1 MSGTERWGD
10 FDFYFPGPGGKVA
23 AKYVVSVQAG
33 GAGPAQTTKK
43 AEARVWKHTGLVL
56 ASTPPDAT
64 VELKKSGSGEL
75 LLDIASY
82 QAASDS
88 PLLVQFYF
96 EMEFKDGPK
105 KGTTEV
111 NDGQSIGVVLAEPE
125 VEVIGMKVDGKAGLL
140 PVGDAKVGDSVTF
153 EVGCW
158 GAQAFDIP
166 GVPSFFPSAP
176 KRRLPSGYDAD
187 VTWTQDDADTRQP
200 GPTHTFTVEEKSLGK
215 VISVVAAR
223 TQFQRSDGQVALAQ
237 VAIPKVE
244 ILSKGGKPATK
255 TVANGDKDGETF
267 VAKVTPEGYVEG
279 ELAWTVSGGKLSI
292 GDGSSSSET
301 VIGEQCVAMALG
313 VSAATDD
320 QTLTLTLTSKATGKK
335 YEATHKLTASAW
347 PARVDG
353 AVLYERTWK
362 YQDSATPIAAVK
374 EYLPGNK
381 VDLLGIKKG
390 KTAPE
395 KLAVGKLDE
404 EGKFSFTG
412 VPEVTKL
419 TLRIHLDHSDDKTV
433 KIKGL
438 SNAHADADLSVKKDL
453 VAWGS
458 IDLDVEKIKAG
469 TALGDVKLTKVP
481 FVELCDVYKSV
492 WFGSRQMKKLAGDQ
506 GVPGLCEVF
515 VPEPATSTSYMVPAG
530 LHILASDYKDR
541 CVILHE
547 YGHFIDKKVGPNI
560 PHPGYKFDDDLAET
574 HGRGTSEHYEA
585 AWQEAF
591 ATFMACAL
599 LDDPWYHDGYEAGGS
614 MTYKLEADNTT
625 IGGHAEGSIQ
635 EALWRLWKT
644 HAAPFSDL
652 WKAFT
657 YATRKAHTPYAFYLN
672 WKDLGLAKLD
682 KLVEAYKKFGMEFH
696 YTYETE
702 WTKKTA
708 TDKTK
713 NEFGTLE
720 DLHAELGG
728 AGTVAEYKDEFYNR
742 AKYVDS
748 IALGAS
754 ASKADPKPVNGTKYK
769 APKRVQVS

>member
-10 FDFYFPGPGGKVA
+10 FDFYFPGPGGKVS

-33 GAGPAQTTKK
+33 GAGPAQTTKV
-43 AEARVWKHTGLVL
+43 AEARVWKHTGMVS

-64 VELKKSGSGEL
+64 LPLKKTGAGEL

-82 QAASDS
+82 QAAEDS

-111 NDGQSIGVVLAEPE
+111 NDAQSIGVVLAEPE
-125 VEVIGMKVDGKAGLL
+125 VEVIGMKVDGKGLV

-166 GVPSFFPSAP
+166 GVPSFFPSAL
-176 KRRLPSGYDAD
+176 KKRLPSGYDAD
-187 VTWTQDDADTRQP
+187 VSWTQDDADTRQP

-215 VISVVAAR
+215 VISVLAAR

-267 VAKVTPEGYVEG
+267 EAKVTPEGFVEG

-292 GDGSSSSET
+292 GDGSSSSEK
-301 VIGEQCVAMALG
+301 VIGEQCVANALG

-320 QTLTLTLTSKATGKK
+320 QTLTLTLTSKVTGKT
-335 YEATHKLTASAW
+335 YTATHKLTASAW
-347 PARVDG
+347 PATVEG

-362 YQDSATPIAAVK
+362 YQDSSTPIAAVK
-374 EYLPGNK
+374 ELMPGNK

-390 KTAPE
+390 KTALE
-395 KLAVGKLDE
+395 KLGMGKLGED
-404 EGKFSFTG
+404 GKFSFAA
-412 VPEVTKL
+412 VPECTKL

-438 SNAHADADLSVKKDL
+438 SNAHADADLSVKKDQ

-458 IDLDVEKIKAG
+458 VDLDVAKIKAG
-469 TALGDVKLTKVP
+469 TALGEVKLTKAA

-492 WFGSRQMKKLAGDQ
+492 WFGNRQMKTLAGAAS
-506 GVPGLCEVF
+506 VPGLCEVF

-574 HGRGTSEHYEA
+574 HGRDTSEHYEA

-625 IGGHAEGSIQ
+625 IGGHSEGSIQ

-657 YATRKAHTPYAFYLN
+657 YAARKAHSPYAFYLN

-696 YTYETE
+696 YTYDAE
-702 WTKKTA
+702 WTKKAA

-720 DLHAELGG
+720 DLHTELGG

-742 AKYVDS
+742 ATYVDS
-748 IALGAS
+748 IALGAG
-754 ASKADPKPVNGTKYK
+754 ATMADPKPVNGTKYK

>member
-1 MSGTERWGD
+1 MSGTERWGE
-10 FDFYFPGPGGKVA
+10 FDFYFPKPGGKVA
-23 AKYVVSVQAG
+23 AKYEVSVRAG
-33 GAGPAQTTKK
+33 GKGPAQTAKV
-43 AEARVWKHTGLVL
+43 AEARVWKHTGLVS
-56 ASTPPDAT
+56 ASTQPDST
-64 VELKKSGSGEL
+64 VQLKKTGAGEL

-82 QAASDS
+82 QASADS

-96 EMEFKDGPK
+96 EMEFNDGPK

-111 NDGQSIGVVLAEPE
+111 NDGQSIGVILAEPE
-125 VEVIGMKVDGKAGLL
+125 VEVIGMQVEGKQ
-140 PVGDAKVGDSVTF
+140 PVAIGDAKVGESVTF
-153 EVGCW
+153 EVTHW

-166 GVPSFFPSAP
+166 GVPSFFPSAQ
-176 KRRLPSGYDAD
+176 RTRLPAGFDAD
-187 VTWTQDDADTRQP
+187 VTWTQDDADTQQP
-200 GPTHTFTVEEKSLGK
+200 GPTHTLTVEEKSLGK
-215 VISVVAAR
+215 VISIIAAR
-223 TQFQRSDGQVALAQ
+223 TQYPRSDGQVALAQ

-244 ILSKGGKPATK
+244 ILSKGGKPAVK
-255 TVANGDKDGETF
+255 TLPNGDKKGVTF
-267 VAKVTPEGYVEG
+267 EAKVTPDGYVEG

-301 VIGEQCVAMALG
+301 VVGPECVALALG
-313 VSAATDD
+313 VSAAADD
-320 QTLTLTLTSKATGKK
+320 QTLTVTLTSKATGKK
-335 YEATHKLTASAW
+335 YQATHKLTASAW
-347 PARVDG
+347 PARIEG
-353 AVLYERTWK
+353 AAYYERTWK
-362 YQDSATPIAAVK
+362 YQDSATAIAAVK
-374 EYLPGNK
+374 EFMPGNK

-390 KTAPE
+390 KTALE

-404 EGKFSFTG
+404 DGKFAFDA

-419 TLRIHLDHSDDKTV
+419 ALRIHLDHSDDKTV
-433 KIKGL
+433 KVKGL
-438 SNAHADADLSVKKDL
+438 SNAHADADLSVKKDQ
-453 VAWGS
+453 VAWGQ
-458 IDLDVEKIKAG
+458 IDLDVDKVKAG
-469 TALGDVKLTKVP
+469 TAQGDVKITKVA
-481 FVELCDVYKSV
+481 FVELCDLYKSV
-492 WFGSRQMKKLAGDQ
+492 WYGARKMKTLAGAAA
-506 GVPGLCEVF
+506 VPGLCEVF

-560 PHPGYKFDDDLAET
+560 PHPGYKFDDDLKET
-574 HGRGTSEHYEA
+574 HGRTSSEHYEA

-635 EALWRLWKT
+635 EALWALWKT
-644 HAAPFSDL
+644 HGAPFSDL

-657 YATRKAHTPYAFYLN
+657 YATRKAHSPYAFYLN

-682 KLVEAYKKFGMEFH
+682 KLVEAYKKFNMEFH
-696 YTYETE
+696 YTYDAE
-702 WTKKTA
+702 WTKKAA

-742 AKYVDS
+742 NKYVAS
-748 IALGAS
+748 IALGAG
-754 ASKADPKPVNGTKYK
+754 ATKADPKPVDGTKYK